1 MSRYSGFRNNTLDT
15 QYNLSFPDVEVPMG
29 DAYKREMMVIMAPLT
44 DTLTSDMDANQYT
57 GGLTPDSIKILQWN
71 STDAQ
76 PKPLDLEINERFL
89 VIARVYGR
97 FENTLKSS
105 TKAITFSCKQSSL
118 FTLEW
123 KCDDGRYI
131 NASLVCNT
139 IPDCEDKSDESKKL
153 CMLEIESLWFFV
165 TSYLSLS
172 IIVNLIASIIRFRD
186 DRKNEIDEELIKEID
201 DTERKMNNLGQRDPI
216 DGKENDVFQT
226 IFVCSKNI
234 QERINNGDEITK
246 KDEDLN
252 KILELFMFQH
262 HFNDKIEH
270 QLRNDLRA
278 KSLHKL
284 IFTLRN
290 IRESQEFSKSVEL
303 IVDKI
308 HELEHRVFHST
319 KEESG
324 DFVKDIL
331 KSDYSTSEFYISVRE
346 RNGFFGKIKQ
356 KTATLFHKCFG
367 QNVILASSVIITL
380 MLSIKDIVIRYYN
393 MYIDIIIG
401 AGIHHVRNNFI
412 TSIGKSRLI
421 EFLDLNVL
429 RYYYPSLCIVNMLLI
444 HLYYFKVYKKFSFY
458 GPRRMQKIIT
468 LISFVFPF
476 TFIVMENCRALII
489 QLIAKQ
495 KMANYIQTKAKA
507 TQNDQNQK
515 YFEMAKELRDNDK
528 YSKEIFSIL
537 ITCLVIQMVGET
549 LPQVITVISFL
560 ITEYYN
566 DFGPLKYLFMISLV
580 KNIGI
585 NAPALCFVLVGINIA
600 KLSTFALGFDRLT
613 QHPMN
618 IGIIGSI
625 LRLASMSML
634 IWSKIFLCGVIV
646 RLRPYSYPALLFLEF
661 SFITIHS
668 KLTQTKTDYFFSV
681 LPATFSACLFN
692 NENTK
697 PNFWWLRRYFGVLNS
712 IIIHYGVGL
721 LIYFPVFY
729 TFNQINYQFTYQ
741 NQISFSMNNLEK
753 VAFAWYGLSVFPYF
767 ALSFAYYHHGQR
779 FKELYV
785 SPYFKKDTAM
795 EDQSEML
802 SEDDINDN
810 RNLD

>member
-71 STDAQ
+71 LNDTQ
-76 PKPLDLEINERFL
+76 PKTLDLEINERFL

-97 FENTLKSS
+97 FETALKSS
-105 TKAITFSCKQSSL
+105 TKFITFSCKQPSL

-123 KCDDGRYI
+123 QCKNGTYI
-131 NASLVCNT
+131 NASLICNS
-139 IPDCEDKSDESKKL
+139 INNCGDNSDESDQL
-153 CMLEIESLWFFV
+153 CMVEIEMLWFFV
-165 TSYLSLS
+165 TTYLSLS
-172 IIVNLIASIIRFRD
+172 IVANLIASIIRFRD
-186 DRKNEIDEELIKEID
+186 DRKNEIDGELIKEID
-201 DTERKMNNLGQRDPI
+201 KMERKMNNLEQRDPL
-216 DGKENDVFQT
+216 DSRENDVFQT
-226 IFVCSKNI
+226 VFMCSKNI
-234 QERINNGDEITK
+234 QKRIDNGEEITK

-252 KILELFMFQH
+252 KILELFLFQN
-262 HFNDKIEH
+262 HFNDKIQH
-270 QLRNDLRA
+270 QLKNDLRA

-290 IRESQEFSKSVEL
+290 IRESKEFSKSVEL

-308 HELEHRVFHST
+308 HELEHRVFLSR

-324 DFVKDIL
+324 DFVKNIL
-331 KSDYSTSEFYISVRE
+331 KSDYASSEFYISVRE

-356 KTATLFHKCFG
+356 KTSTLFHKCFG
-367 QNVILASSVIITL
+367 QNVVLVSSVIIAL
-380 MLSIKDIVIRYYN
+380 MMSVKDIIIRYYN

-401 AGIHHVRNNFI
+401 AGLHHVQNVFI

-421 EFLDLNVL
+421 DFLDLNVL
-429 RYYYPSLCIVNMLLI
+429 KYYYPSLSIVNMLLI
-444 HLYYFKVYKKFSFY
+444 HLYYFKVVKKFSYY
-458 GPRRMQKIIT
+458 GPRPIQKITT

-476 TFIVMENCRALII
+476 VFIVMENCRAFII

-495 KMANYIQTKAKA
+495 KMSNYIETKAKE

-515 YFEMAKELRDNDK
+515 YFEIAKELRDNDK

-537 ITCLVIQMVGET
+537 ITCLVIEMVGET
-549 LPQVITVISFL
+549 LPQVVTVISFL

-566 DFGPLKYLFMISLV
+566 DFGPLKNLFMISLV
-580 KNIGI
+580 RNIGI

-613 QHPMN
+613 QYPMN

-625 LRLASMSML
+625 LRIASLAML
-634 IWSKIFLCGVIV
+634 IWPKIFLCGVIV
-646 RLRPYSYPALLFLEF
+646 RLRPYFYPALLLLEF
-661 SFITIHS
+661 SLITIHS
-668 KLTQTKTDYFFSV
+668 KVTQTKTDYFFSV

-697 PNFWWLRRYFGVLNS
+697 PSFWWLRRYFGILNS

-729 TFNQINYQFTYQ
+729 IFNQINYQDFYQ
-741 NQISFSMNNLEK
+741 NQLSFSMNNLEK
-753 VAFAWYGLSVFPYF
+753 VAFAWYGLSVFPYL
-767 ALSFAYYHHGQR
+767 ALSFAYYHYGQR

-785 SPYFKKDTAM
+785 NPYSTNDTAV
-795 EDQSEML
+795 EAQSKML
-802 SEDDINDN
+802 SNDDINEKS
-810 RNLD
+810 NLD